1 MNISNTDL
9 KILIKL
15 LLKGA
20 FIIDKYS
27 KKPSEGDVA
36 RRMRL
41 FAKKLIKKDGEVN
54 R

>member
-1 MNISNTDL
+1 MNISKTDTV
-9 KILIKL
+9 ILIKL

-20 FIIDKYS
+20 LLIDKYS